1 MKPFFN
7 NKTNRSG
14 LILIAAMMLFNVWN
28 VIMNTPM
35 VPEQHWAQKIFYVHV
50 PSAWVGFLSYF
61 IVMVAGILFFM
72 KKDDYWDVVG
82 LAAAEIGT
90 VFMSLVLITGPIW
103 AKPIWGKPW
112 IWEPRLT
119 TTLILFLIYIGY
131 FMMRTFGGHIERV
144 KRYAAAVGIIAFVDV
159 PIWNSSSP
167 ASQYNNPWFEVPLL
181 KNIPESSESAVELPL
196 LTSINWSS
204 IDIVAVFNSVLV
216 PSTTK
221 SPTTLVVFESRN
233 TVFEPPAP
241 VPVLIV

>member
-61 IVMVAGILFFM
+61 VVMVAGILFFM
-72 KKDDYWDVVG
+72 KKDDYWDLVG

-90 VFMSLVLITGPIW
+90 VFMSLVLIT
-103 AKPIWGKPW
+103 GKPW

-159 PIWNSSSP
+159 PIIFVSVKFWTPEIQSHPQVEMAQQPSEILIPFLLSLSIFTLLYVLMLKYRIHVIRINSRVR
-167 ASQYNNPWFEVPLL
+167 ANV
-181 KNIPESSESAVELPL
+181 
-196 LTSINWSS
+196 
-204 IDIVAVFNSVLV
+204 
-216 PSTTK
+216 
-221 SPTTLVVFESRN
+221 
-233 TVFEPPAP
+233 
-241 VPVLIV
+241 

>member
-14 LILIAAMMLFNVWN
+14 LVLIAAMMLFNVWN

-61 IVMVAGILFFM
+61 VVMVAGILFFM
-72 KKDDYWDVVG
+72 KKDDYWDLVG

-144 KRYAAAVGIIAFVDV
+144 KRYAAAVGIVAFVDV
-159 PIWNSSSP
+159 PIIFVSVKFWTPEIQSHPQVEMAQQPSGILIPFLLSLSIFTLLYILMLKYRIHVIRINSRVR
-167 ASQYNNPWFEVPLL
+167 ADV
-181 KNIPESSESAVELPL
+181 
-196 LTSINWSS
+196 
-204 IDIVAVFNSVLV
+204 
-216 PSTTK
+216 
-221 SPTTLVVFESRN
+221 
-233 TVFEPPAP
+233 
-241 VPVLIV
+241 